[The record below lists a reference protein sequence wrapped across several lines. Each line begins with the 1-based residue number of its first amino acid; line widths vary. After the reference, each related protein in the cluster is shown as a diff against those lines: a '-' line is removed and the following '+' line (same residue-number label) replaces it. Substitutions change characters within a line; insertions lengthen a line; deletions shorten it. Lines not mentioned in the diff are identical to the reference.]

1 MKEVNNSVK
10 TRCLQTIE
18 KHSSETFVKNR
29 YQLKKLPKKEA
40 LETFWCSILKNNR
53 EYNPSAEWIKRDEQ
67 KYADTEC

>member
-1 MKEVNNSVK
+1 MFANNRKKFFRNLRKEQISV
-10 TRCLQTIE
+10 E
-18 KHSSETFVKNR
+18 
-29 YQLKKLPKKEA
+29 KLPKKEA